1 MSPLT
6 PCGVSPGM
14 TMPSLTTSRIA
25 QPSRRRTDGVSHEG
39 VRDREKKGAR
49 IMKSPILYLALE
61 RRNSDRPH
69 SRVHSARSLLADIR
83 DLAPDITSRA
93 AEIEAAR
100 RLPPDLV
107 DVLRSIGIF
116 RMLVAQSHGGAGL
129 DLPVGVEGTR
139 GRARMEA
146 TVRLTAALPSAG
158 A

>member
-1 MSPLT
+1 MRRKP
-6 PCGVSPGM
+6 GHDHAVSHHEPDR
-14 TMPSLTTSRIA
+14 PAVSSQNRL
-25 QPSRRRTDGVSHEG
+25 VSHEG

-107 DVLRSIGIF
+107 DVLRSIGAF
-116 RMLVAQSHGGAGL
+116 RMLVPQSHGGLEL
-129 DLPVGVEGTR
+129 DLDRKSVV
-139 GRARMEA
+139 
-146 TVRLTAALPSAG
+146 
-158 A
+158 